1 MTKMKEIDV
10 EGILSGYTSEREKN
24 VVTLK
29 IRTDSLTKEDLSML
43 KELYQ
48 FGKKGLKPKVIIK
61 LIFDGKIHQL
71 LGAYKN
77 AY

>member
-1 MTKMKEIDV
+1 LKEINV
-10 EGILSGYTSEREKN
+10 EGILTRYTTEREKN

-29 IRTDSLTKEDLSML
+29 VKTDSLSKEDLSTL
-43 KELYQ
+43 RDLYI
-48 FGKKGLKPKVIIK
+48 FGKGKLRPKVVMK
-61 LIFDGKIHQL
+61 LIFDGKIHEL

>member
-1 MTKMKEIDV
+1 MKEIDA
-10 EGILSGYTSEREKN
+10 EGILTGYTSRKAKDI
-24 VVTLK
+24 VSLSIT
-29 IRTDSLTKEDLSML
+29 TDSLSKEDLSML

-48 FGKKGLKPKVIIK
+48 FGKGNLRPKVILKI
-61 LIFDGKIHQL
+61 IFDGKVHEL

>member
-1 MTKMKEIDV
+1 MTEKKEIKV
-10 EGILSGYTSEREKN
+10 KGIISGYTSLQEEN

-29 IRTDSLTKEDLSML
+29 VKTDGLSKEDLSML

-48 FGKKGLKPKVIIK
+48 FGKGGLKPKAILRI
-61 LIFDGKIHQL
+61 IFDGTTYEL

>member
-1 MTKMKEIDV
+1 MKEINV
-10 EGILSGYTSEREKN
+10 EGILTRYTTEREKN

-29 IRTDSLTKEDLSML
+29 VKTDSLSKEDLSTL
-43 KELYQ
+43 RDLYI
-48 FGKKGLKPKVIIK
+48 FGKGKLRPKVVMK
-61 LIFDGKIHQL
+61 LIFDGKIHEL

>member
-1 MTKMKEIDV
+1 MIKMKEINA
-10 EGILSGYTSEREKN
+10 EGILTRYTTEREKN

-29 IRTDSLTKEDLSML
+29 IQTDSLTKEDLSIL
-43 KELYQ
+43 KDLYI
-48 FGKKGLKPKVIIK
+48 FGKGKLRPKVVLK
-61 LIFDGKIHQL
+61 LIFDGKVHEL

>member
-1 MTKMKEIDV
+1 MKEINA
-10 EGILSGYTSEREKN
+10 EGILRGYTSTKEKN
-24 VVTLK
+24 IVTLK
-29 IRTDSLTKEDLSML
+29 IQTDSISKEDLSTL

-48 FGKKGLKPKVIIK
+48 FGKGNLRPKVVLK
-61 LIFDGKIHQL
+61 LIFDGKVHKL

>member
-1 MTKMKEIDV
+1 MKEIDA
-10 EGILSGYTSEREKN
+10 EGILRGYTTTKEKN

-29 IRTDSLTKEDLSML
+29 IQTDSISKEDLSML

-48 FGKKGLKPKVIIK
+48 FGKGDLKPKAVIK
-61 LIFDGKIHQL
+61 LIFDGKSHTL
-71 LGAYKN
+71 MGAYKN

>member
-1 MTKMKEIDV
+1 MIKLKEINA
-10 EGILSGYTSEREKN
+10 EGILSGYTTRRERN

-29 IRTDSLTKEDLSML
+29 IKTDSLSKEDLSML

-48 FGKKGLKPKVIIK
+48 FGKGGLKPKVVLT
-61 LIFDGKIHQL
+61 LIFDGKIHEL
-71 LGAYKN
+71 LGVYKN

>member
-1 MTKMKEIDV
+1 MIKPKEIDI
-10 EGILSGYTSEREKN
+10 EGIITGYTSEHEKN

-29 IRTDSLTKEDLSML
+29 VRTDGLSKEDLSTL

-48 FGKKGLKPKVIIK
+48 FGDGDLKPKAILKI
-61 LIFDGKIHQL
+61 IFDGKIHKL